1 MSVLNKIME
10 NASLY
15 SEARNEYLKQMS
27 TWIVPPLVEFFR
39 KEYNTLAD
47 TEGKR
52 VMSSFQ
58 TYCSEVPLWNQDVI
72 DSNIGII
79 LDNCRCDYMEELMTA
94 VFIAYTKMLTA
105 IRVNSR
111 QKKLQITLPKLDH
124 FLHRVFIECAR
135 SFWKAPYLFAQ
146 DLTPVEKQKNILQA
160 EQICTEALSGAVR
173 SLLPVKSILRDY
185 LDDGEEDKEDKE
197 DEKDEKD
204 KEDEEEEKEEEK
216 PVEVKEV
223 KAEMN
228 PVEVK
233 AETKPIEVVE
243 TKSVDVKVE
252 TNPVEV
258 KDVKVETKPVVVEEV
273 KSIQIVETPKV
284 IAELKA
290 ADEPPKPVD
299 PAVVQKLE
307 TNPEPPTIVPSNHQV
322 ADVPVAAPVIKI
334 SKNDEDGKDVMV
346 GGAAGTPNVMI
357 DTEPSVHFTPYDTV
371 FDETSQGISHIR
383 YSPKDG
389 NDDGYDHPPRLTFGS
404 SANAIET
411 NDAEDLEPV
420 AAVAAA
426 APAAEVDIDAP
437 LGSTGDFEELS

>member
-146 DLTPVEKQKNILQA
+146 ELAPVEKQKNILQA

-185 LDDGEEDKEDKE
+185 LDDGEEDKEDEK
-197 DEKDEKD
+197 DEKDEK
-204 KEDEEEEKEEEK
+204 EEEKEEEDEKEEKPVEVVETK
-216 PVEVKEV
+216 PVEVKV
-223 KAEMN
+223 
-228 PVEVK
+228 
-233 AETKPIEVVE
+233 ETKPIEVVE
-243 TKSVDVKVE
+243 TK
-252 TNPVEV
+252 PVEV
-258 KDVKVETKPVVVEEV
+258 VETKPVEVVETKPVEVKVEDV

-290 ADEPPKPVD
+290 ADDKPVVD
-299 PAVVQKLE
+299 PTVVQKLE
-307 TNPEPPTIVPSNHQV
+307 TNPEPPTIVPSSHQV
-322 ADVPVAAPVIKI
+322 TDVPVAAPVIKI
-334 SKNDEDGKDVMV
+334 SKNDEDGKNMI
-346 GGAAGTPNVMI
+346 GGASTPNVMI

-389 NDDGYDHPPRLTFGS
+389 DNDGYDHPPRLTFGS
-404 SANAIET
+404 SANSIEK

-420 AAVAAA
+420 AVPAVPAVSAS
-426 APAAEVDIDAP
+426 APVVDIDAP
-437 LGSTGDFEELS
+437 LGSTEDFEELS

>member
-1 MSVLNKIME
+1 ME

-146 DLTPVEKQKNILQA
+146 ELAPVEKQKNILQA

-185 LDDGEEDKEDKE
+185 LDDGEEDKEDEK
-197 DEKDEKD
+197 DEKDEK
-204 KEDEEEEKEEEK
+204 EEEKEEEDEKEEKPVEVVETK
-216 PVEVKEV
+216 PVEVKV
-223 KAEMN
+223 
-228 PVEVK
+228 
-233 AETKPIEVVE
+233 ETKPIEVVE
-243 TKSVDVKVE
+243 TK
-252 TNPVEV
+252 PVEV
-258 KDVKVETKPVVVEEV
+258 VETKPVEVVETKPVEVKVEDV

-290 ADEPPKPVD
+290 ADDKPVVD
-299 PAVVQKLE
+299 PTVVQKLE
-307 TNPEPPTIVPSNHQV
+307 TNPEPPTIVPSAHQV
-322 ADVPVAAPVIKI
+322 TDVPVAAPVIKI
-334 SKNDEDGKDVMV
+334 SKNDEDGKNMI
-346 GGAAGTPNVMI
+346 GGASTPNVMI

-389 NDDGYDHPPRLTFGS
+389 DNDGYDHPPRLTFGS
-404 SANAIET
+404 SANSIEK

-420 AAVAAA
+420 AVPAVPAVSAS
-426 APAAEVDIDAP
+426 APVVDIDAP
-437 LGSTGDFEELS
+437 LGSTEDFEELS

>member
-1 MSVLNKIME
+1 
-10 NASLY
+10 
-15 SEARNEYLKQMS
+15 
-27 TWIVPPLVEFFR
+27 
-39 KEYNTLAD
+39 
-47 TEGKR
+47 
-52 VMSSFQ
+52 
-58 TYCSEVPLWNQDVI
+58 
-72 DSNIGII
+72 
-79 LDNCRCDYMEELMTA
+79 MEELMTA

-185 LDDGEEDKEDKE
+185 LDDGEEDKEEKE

-204 KEDEEEEKEEEK
+204 EEEDKEEEEEK

-223 KAEMN
+223 KADTK
-228 PVEVK
+228 PVEVKEVKEVK
-233 AETKPIEVVE
+233 AETKPVEVKE
-243 TKSVDVKVE
+243 VKEVKAE

-258 KDVKVETKPVVVEEV
+258 KEVKAETNPVVVEEV

-290 ADEPPKPVD
+290 ADEPPKPVVD
-299 PAVVQKLE
+299 QAVVQKLE
-307 TNPEPPTIVPSNHQV
+307 TNPEPPTIVPSAHQV
-322 ADVPVAAPVIKI
+322 ADVPVAVPVIKI
-334 SKNDEDGKDVMV
+334 SKDGDDGKDVMV
-346 GGAAGTPNVMI
+346 GGGAVTATPNVMI

-389 NDDGYDHPPRLTFGS
+389 NDDGYNHPPRLTFGS
-404 SANAIET
+404 SANAIER

-420 AAVAAA
+420 
-426 APAAEVDIDAP
+426 AAEVDIDAP
-437 LGSTGDFEELS
+437 LGSTEDFEVLA

>member
-1 MSVLNKIME
+1 M
-10 NASLY
+10 
-15 SEARNEYLKQMS
+15 
-27 TWIVPPLVEFFR
+27 
-39 KEYNTLAD
+39 
-47 TEGKR
+47 
-52 VMSSFQ
+52 
-58 TYCSEVPLWNQDVI
+58 
-72 DSNIGII
+72 
-79 LDNCRCDYMEELMTA
+79 
-94 VFIAYTKMLTA
+94 
-105 IRVNSR
+105 
-111 QKKLQITLPKLDH
+111 
-124 FLHRVFIECAR
+124 
-135 SFWKAPYLFAQ
+135 
-146 DLTPVEKQKNILQA
+146 
-160 EQICTEALSGAVR
+160 
-173 SLLPVKSILRDY
+173 
-185 LDDGEEDKEDKE
+185 
-197 DEKDEKD
+197 
-204 KEDEEEEKEEEK
+204 
-216 PVEVKEV
+216 
-223 KAEMN
+223 
-228 PVEVK
+228 K

-252 TNPVEV
+252 TTPVEV
-258 KDVKVETKPVVVEEV
+258 KDVKVETNPVVVEEV

-322 ADVPVAAPVIKI
+322 ADVPVAVPVIKI

>member
-1 MSVLNKIME
+1 
-10 NASLY
+10 
-15 SEARNEYLKQMS
+15 
-27 TWIVPPLVEFFR
+27 
-39 KEYNTLAD
+39 
-47 TEGKR
+47 
-52 VMSSFQ
+52 
-58 TYCSEVPLWNQDVI
+58 
-72 DSNIGII
+72 
-79 LDNCRCDYMEELMTA
+79 MEELMTA

-185 LDDGEEDKEDKE
+185 LDDGEEDKEEKE

-204 KEDEEEEKEEEK
+204 EKDEEEDKEEEEEK

-223 KAEMN
+223 K
-228 PVEVK
+228 EVK
-233 AETKPIEVVE
+233 AETKPVEVKE
-243 TKSVDVKVE
+243 VKEVKAE

-258 KDVKVETKPVVVEEV
+258 KEVKAETNPVEVKEVKVEEV

-290 ADEPPKPVD
+290 TDEPPKPVVD
-299 PAVVQKLE
+299 QAVVQKLE
-307 TNPEPPTIVPSNHQV
+307 TNPEPPTIVPSAHQV
-322 ADVPVAAPVIKI
+322 ADVPVAVPVIKI
-334 SKNDEDGKDVMV
+334 SKDGDDGKDVMV
-346 GGAAGTPNVMI
+346 GGGAVTATPNVMI

-420 AAVAAA
+420 AAMPVS
-426 APAAEVDIDAP
+426 AEVDIDAP
-437 LGSTGDFEELS
+437 LGSTGDFEVLA